1 MTRNYCV
8 HSSTCNTSRSF
19 KKQNP
24 TVLEQNDKKKY
35 NIGANILKFKGPTK
49 KKNRAHKYTRRAT
62 NSLNKA

>member
-1 MTRNYCV
+1 MI
-8 HSSTCNTSRSF
+8 
-19 KKQNP
+19 
-24 TVLEQNDKKKY
+24 KKKY